1 MNPFDVT
8 MDDRVV
14 AEKTAQNRQTSNFG
28 NNLHIENTQYL
39 HPSRQ
44 AINSQRAYAQSQ
56 EHDQSPQF
64 RVLTTDMP
72 DSDYN
77 K

>member
-8 MDDRVV
+8 SDDRVV

-28 NNLHIENTQYL
+28 NNLHVENNNQYL
-39 HPSRQ
+39 HPARQ
-44 AINSQRAYAQSQ
+44 VNSQRAYAQSQ

-64 RVLTTDMP
+64 RQFTTDIP